1 MADYTSYN
9 YYAIGDD
16 NADGM
21 YFHGSFVLPQDSIG
35 TQLFVAGTLAAPLT
49 TAVAGNKLIQL
60 YATSTDTGDNNRLM
74 YAYYN
79 ASGVGGGFECI
90 RGKCIGTVA
99 GINALRAGSFSAGVD
114 TTATSQV
121 TGIGAGVE
129 AAFEAGAAT
138 RTMTGTIACLNLSAF
153 IAAGNTVPASHSFIR
168 CVNDG
173 AVLFSNLLD
182 LASFT
187 EGTNSASVL
196 CTTSTDDTSTHR
208 IKIRGAGGT
217 TMWLMATTTTPH

>member
-9 YYAIGDD
+9 YYAIGDA
-16 NADGM
+16 NTDGA
-21 YFHGSFVLPQDSIG
+21 YFRGPIVMDPNGVQ
-35 TQLFVAGTLAAPLT
+35 TQLFAAGTLAAPLT
-49 TAVAGNKLIQL
+49 TAIAGNKLIQF

-79 ASGVGGGFECI
+79 ASGIGGGFECI

-99 GINALRAGSFSAGVD
+99 GLNAIRAGSFSAGVD
-114 TTATSQV
+114 GTATSQV

-129 AAFEAGAAT
+129 AAFEAAAAT
-138 RTMTGTIACLNLSAF
+138 RVMTGTIACLNLSAY
-153 IAAGNTVPASHSFIR
+153 INAGNTVPTSHSFIR

-173 AVLFSNLLD
+173 AVLFNNLFD

-187 EGTNSASVL
+187 EGTNSATVL

-208 IKIRGAGGT
+208 IKIRGPGGVV
-217 TMWLMATTTTPH
+217 MWLMATSTTPH